1 MLKKAILLGSFLFVI
16 CTCFAQNSS
25 ISKSTIE
32 KAIRSADVE
41 RKTYADTAV
50 INLYQG
56 NGVFGSSF
64 GALGLHI
71 NPEKSATL
79 KKYGKTEYY
88 NMNHFVRAK
97 FAADYLV
104 PLAQFYWEK
113 EPEKITKYNQKQ
125 VYYDGTLSTHFEFD
139 KNKITVLSWFDAI
152 NKNLTGLNVTVKGKS
167 SNIIFK
173 PLDILDVHYD
183 QKLTQIVKIT
193 SQNDQWKIDLT
204 CLDKTTSVY
213 LKTNADVTLQDSK
226 LILTLHTGENNILL
240 SVKDPITIT
249 ANKSLQQNIEW
260 WNTKWQTMGLLITPE
275 IHSQQ
280 MWVRS
285 MSQFLY
291 SFNEDKLGLP
301 PPMGFTGNHWNF
313 GYPQDVSFVHTMLLS
328 TGQINMAKSW
338 IEYFAERI
346 SGMKAYTKRLMN
358 VDGIMCPWV
367 FPLGDFEGYH
377 TPSVPNK
384 FYYEIHNSGYL
395 ARMTYETAVFVND
408 ENWTTKYAKPL
419 ISETAKFYKNI
430 AKKGNDNLW
439 HLSIQPSTGQ
449 DEKGGVNQDDYLCAL
464 FSAQYCFQK
473 AIEYDLDQEGIYAQ
487 IVKDGLA
494 FPALKS
500 QRGIYFSNKG
510 RGESDFGN
518 QKHPVQLNPLAFLPI
533 DKTVTDPS
541 KTAYNLRY
549 DITMGA
555 KKPYF
560 YGWTLG
566 EFLLA
571 GSRIGNVAEWQKDW
585 DNLRKADYVDA
596 EWIQVFETSGVY
608 KDSYYNIT
616 NGLITQS
623 LLNNVVSDWFDKL
636 EIAKCNPWKEKVFIK
651 DIYSKLGVIVSGEI
665 TENNASL
672 LLKAWKDCE
681 FDLNGK
687 KISLKKNETI
697 QEKIMLKKN

>member
-1 MLKKAILLGSFLFVI
+1 MFKNIITSSLFFLLIWSS
-16 CTCFAQNSS
+16 FAQNSI
-25 ISKSTIE
+25 ISKNDIE

-41 RKTYADTAV
+41 RKSYADTAV

-56 NGVFGSSF
+56 NGVFGTSY
-64 GALGLHI
+64 GVLGLQI
-71 NPEKSATL
+71 NPAKNGSLT
-79 KKYGKTEYY
+79 KYGKTEYY

-97 FAADYLV
+97 YASDYLV
-104 PLAQFYWEK
+104 PLAKFYWEN
-113 EPEKITKYNQKQ
+113 EPQKISNYNQTQ
-125 VYYDGTLSTHFEFD
+125 SYYDGTISTHFESD
-139 KNKITVLSWFDAI
+139 KNKVAVKTWFDPI
-152 NKNLTGLNVTVKGKS
+152 QKNLAGLQVNVQGKA

-173 PLDILDVHYD
+173 PTDLAEVHYD

-193 SQNDQWKIDLT
+193 NQDKQWKIELS
-204 CLDKTTSVY
+204 CLDKTTFTY
-213 LKTNADVTLQDSK
+213 LKTNATVKLQNNTLVLEMHSGVND
-226 LILTLHTGENNILL
+226 ILL
-240 SVKDPITIT
+240 SVNNPIVIS
-249 ANKSLQQNIEW
+249 AEKSLKQNTEW
-260 WNTKWQTMGLLITPE
+260 WHNKWQTMGLMILPE
-275 IHSQQ
+275 LHAQQ

-285 MSQFLY
+285 MAQFLY

-328 TGQINMAKSW
+328 TGNIKMAKSW
-338 IEYFAERI
+338 IEYFSERI
-346 SGMKAYTKRLMN
+346 PGMKAYTKRLMK
-358 VDGIMCPWV
+358 VDGIMAPWV
-367 FPLGDFEGYH
+367 FPLGNFDGYH
-377 TPSVPNK
+377 DPSVPNK

-408 ENWTTKYAKPL
+408 EKWTDKYAKPL
-419 ISETAKFYKNI
+419 ISETAKFYKSI
-430 AKKGNDNLW
+430 AEKRKDNLW

-464 FSAQYCFQK
+464 FSAEYCLQK
-473 AIEYDLDQEGIYAQ
+473 AIEYNLDEDGSYTKIL
-487 IVKDGLA
+487 KDGLA

-500 QRGIYFSNKG
+500 EKGIYFTNKG
-510 RGESDFGN
+510 RGESDFGS

-533 DKTVTDPS
+533 DNSITDPS
-541 KTAYNLRY
+541 KTAYELRY

-571 GSRIGNVAEWQKDW
+571 GSRMGDLNGWKKDW
-585 DNLRKADYVDA
+585 ENLRKANYVDP

-623 LLNNVVSDWFDKL
+623 LLNNIVSDWFGKL
-636 EIAKCNPWKEKVFIK
+636 EIAKCNPWQEKVLLK
-651 DIYSKLGVIVSGEI
+651 DIYSKLGVTVSGEVN
-665 TENNASL
+665 TQTAL
-672 LLKAWKDCE
+672 LVLKAWKDCE
-681 FDLNGK
+681 FDLNGE
-687 KISLKKNETI
+687 KITLKKNETI
-697 QEKIMLKKN
+697 NKKIALK